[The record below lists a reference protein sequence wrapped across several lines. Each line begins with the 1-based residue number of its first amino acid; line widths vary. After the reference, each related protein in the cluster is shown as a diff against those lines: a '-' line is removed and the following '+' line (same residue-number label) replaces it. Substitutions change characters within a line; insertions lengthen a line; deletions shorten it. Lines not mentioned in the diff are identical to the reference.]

1 MNLMVAQLKVGL
13 LILGLTLLSGLADSL
28 GFLHAALIW
37 QDRKPIWAEIAKSAL
52 GFGSGILLYWI
63 TLRYL
68 KEVQI
73 AEPEVQTLI
82 WFGVTMVGVAL
93 LSGKFAQWR
102 ILDQFAAIIVLAGI
116 GWLLFRTSG

>member
-1 MNLMVAQLKVGL
+1 MVAQLKVGL

-37 QDRKPIWAEIAKSAL
+37 QDRRPIWSELAKSAL

-68 KEVQI
+68 KDVQI
-73 AEPEVQTLI
+73 VEPEIQTLI
-82 WFGVTMVGVAL
+82 WFGVTIVGVAL

-102 ILDQFAAIIVLAGI
+102 MIDQAAGIVVLAGI

>member
-1 MNLMVAQLKVGL
+1 MVAQLKIGL

-28 GFLHAALIW
+28 GFVHAALIW
-37 QDRKPIWAEIAKSAL
+37 QERKLVWSELATSAL

-68 KEVQI
+68 KDVQI
-73 AEPEVQTLI
+73 AEPELQTLI

-93 LSGKFAQWR
+93 LSGKFVQWR
-102 ILDQFAAIIVLAGI
+102 MLDQIVAIGVLAGI
-116 GWLLFRTSG
+116 GWLLFRASG